1 MDYSATMTNSRQPLP
16 CPDCDEAL
24 TFAFGSTGGTGAH
37 KRGDHYN
44 TVPDTA
50 HYVCFPCHHAW
61 KQRLDGPLTPD
72 IVGEL
77 SFFTCRDHSCGAAMA
92 ITREPDTPPIGTELT
107 CAQGHRYHVAALDGG
122 LTLVQC

>member
-1 MDYSATMTNSRQPLP
+1 MADTRHSLA
-16 CPDCDEAL
+16 CPDCDAPL

-44 TVPDTA
+44 TAPDTA
-50 HYVCFPCHHAW
+50 HYLCFPCHHAW

-92 ITREPDTPPIGTELT
+92 ITREAGTPPIGTELT
-107 CAQGHRYHVAALDGG
+107 CAQGHRYHVAALDDG
-122 LTLVQC
+122 LTLLALD